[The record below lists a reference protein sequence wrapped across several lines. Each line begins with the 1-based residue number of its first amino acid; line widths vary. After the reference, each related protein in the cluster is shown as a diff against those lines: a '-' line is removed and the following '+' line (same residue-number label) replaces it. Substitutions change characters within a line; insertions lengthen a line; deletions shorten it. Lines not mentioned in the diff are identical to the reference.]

1 MPCPDWIAARP
12 AHPDDLGLTRRSH
25 LTGLFGS
32 FVTITLLGEVA
43 YAQPPRRMAARDW
56 IVRQGELALA
66 FKRGEMQPV
75 DWMAEVERLAA
86 EIDIAELMAEVNAAQ
101 LSASVLP
108 PTNDPRKRSVRF
120 IDEHGEP
127 RRLGFGAALFDFTP
141 TNVITPH
148 GHRHMASSHLV
159 IDGAF
164 RIRNFDRIEDVGVP
178 GEASEAMVIR
188 PTRDVVAG
196 VGTLSAM
203 TSARDNIHWFVPQNG
218 PARTFDVIISGLDP
232 GAPDFDIRAID
243 PLHGHHNSDGS
254 ITAPVIDFERA
265 SSLYTADI

>member
-1 MPCPDWIAARP
+1 MPQPVWTTARP

-25 LTGLFGS
+25 LTGLFDA
-32 FVTITLLGEVA
+32 FVVVTLLGEVA
-43 YAQPPRRMAARDW
+43 CAQPPRRMAARDW
-56 IVRQGELALA
+56 IVRQGELARA
-66 FKRGEMQPV
+66 FKRGELLPTA
-75 DWMAEVERLAA
+75 WMAEVQRLAG
-86 EIDIAELMAEVNAAQ
+86 EIDIAELMAEVDAAQ
-101 LSASVLP
+101 LTANALP

-127 RRLGFGAALFDFTP
+127 RRLGFGAALFDFTS

-159 IDGAF
+159 VDGAF
-164 RIRNFDRIEDVGVP
+164 RIRNFDRIGDVGAP

-188 PTRDVVAG
+188 PTRDVIAG

-203 TSARDNIHWFVPQNG
+203 TSARDNIHWFVPQSG

-232 GAPDFDIRAID
+232 GEPDYEIRAID
-243 PLHGHHNSDGS
+243 PLRGLQRSDGS
-254 ITAPVIDFERA
+254 ILAPVIDFDTA
-265 SSLYTADI
+265 SALYTSDI